1 MDLEAPLIVKTNIKK
16 SKTEA
21 VNSPTIYSPA
31 SVVENVNTLLKSS
44 PPLKVYW
51 KKNKK
56 ISK

>member
-16 SKTEA
+16 TKTEA

-51 KKNKK
+51 KKGTKL
-56 ISK
+56 SK